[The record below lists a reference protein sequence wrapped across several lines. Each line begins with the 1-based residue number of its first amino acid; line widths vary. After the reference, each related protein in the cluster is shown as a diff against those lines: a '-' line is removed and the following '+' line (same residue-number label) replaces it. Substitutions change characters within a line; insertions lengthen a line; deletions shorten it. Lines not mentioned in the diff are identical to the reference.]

1 MSKNQVASP
10 ANSRHSGPR
19 RSHEEFVAS
28 TRKNRALNALEKVRN
43 LGDEGAPGFDWTTSS
58 NDMQRIRE
66 TSNLHRNESIAE
78 SFAAVYGEDKV
89 FGSKKNMEHL
99 QSITCVDLQPGDV
112 VELRIVAITKKGV
125 VFEQD
130 TYKETIVSTVNL
142 HQFPNFKKFIPK
154 DPVKV
159 KVMSKDANNVYVDPL
174 QPMLDDFIAS
184 INNLVNIQAN
194 VKHPITTRV
203 SGLQHMRAGYIGNI
217 RIDNVSDFC
226 GKDMYMQAFIPGSQI
241 TLNIE
246 SDFEKWDGKDVDTF
260 VTNLA
265 VKPGTTNVT
274 VACSVKEYLR
284 FLGDLNIIQMF
295 KDYCEDNKAWKEQV
309 KIVYDGNITGVCRTQ
324 NKTGVFVEIPS
335 IGVTGMVP
343 VAKEELTGYHPGPC
357 KVRVSGFNELVRYN
371 KDVGQMQ
378 HVEPY
383 KIEHDV
389 LRKVNVK
396 CILEFVQ

>member
-1 MSKNQVASP
+1 MSKNQVAFP

-43 LGDEGAPGFDWTTSS
+43 LGDEGVPGFDWTTSS

-130 TYKETIVSTVNL
+130 TYKETIISTVNL

-184 INNLVNIQAN
+184 ININ
-194 VKHPITTRV
+194 
-203 SGLQHMRAGYIGNI
+203 
-217 RIDNVSDFC
+217 
-226 GKDMYMQAFIPGSQI
+226 
-241 TLNIE
+241 
-246 SDFEKWDGKDVDTF
+246 
-260 VTNLA
+260 
-265 VKPGTTNVT
+265 
-274 VACSVKEYLR
+274 
-284 FLGDLNIIQMF
+284 
-295 KDYCEDNKAWKEQV
+295 
-309 KIVYDGNITGVCRTQ
+309 
-324 NKTGVFVEIPS
+324 
-335 IGVTGMVP
+335 
-343 VAKEELTGYHPGPC
+343 
-357 KVRVSGFNELVRYN
+357 
-371 KDVGQMQ
+371 
-378 HVEPY
+378 
-383 KIEHDV
+383 
-389 LRKVNVK
+389 
-396 CILEFVQ
+396 